1 MTAHEVWYGNSIF
14 ARAVRILL
22 LPLSLLYAGG
32 WQLYLLIYR
41 LGLKRAQKPHAKI
54 VVVGNLVA
62 GGTGKTPTV
71 VFVANCLIDLG
82 YKVVIG
88 CSGYGSP
95 RAEGATLTPAGPL
108 TPEEWGDEPTEI
120 RDRLPHIPMIV
131 GRGRV
136 KAAEVCAENHPN
148 AILLMDDGFQHMPLA
163 KDLSIIL
170 DPATPNGFTFPA
182 GPYRESRGTGSKRAD
197 LVIPSSEFQFRFS
210 PLTFVTPDGK
220 PTKAPTTANVITA
233 IGRPD
238 NFRRNLEEAG
248 ISIQEFEAY
257 PDHDKLDIDLSQRS
271 QGIPWVVTQKDW
283 VKLRTK
289 PSSEKA
295 NVLIARRSATIEPV
309 AEFKKWLTIKLG

>member
-1 MTAHEVWYGNSIF
+1 MTAHEVWYGNSLV
-14 ARAVRILL
+14 ARAVRTCL
-22 LPLSLLYAGG
+22 LPLSLLYATG

-41 LGLKRAQKPHAKI
+41 LGFKKAKKPHQKI

-71 VFVANCLIDLG
+71 VFVAKCLLDLG
-82 YKVVIG
+82 HEVVIG

-95 RAEGATLTPAGPL
+95 RAEGATLAPPGPL
-108 TPEEWGDEPTEI
+108 TPDEWGDEPTEI
-120 RDRLPHIPMIV
+120 REMLPELPMIV

-136 KAAEVCAENHPN
+136 KAAEVCAQSHPN

-170 DPATPNGFTFPA
+170 DPFTPNSFTFPA
-182 GPYRESRGTGSKRAD
+182 GPYRESRRTGRKRAD
-197 LVIPSSEFQFRFS
+197 LVIPSSKFQFTFS
-210 PLTFVTPDGK
+210 SLSFVTPKGDTVDS
-220 PTKAPTTANVITA
+220 PQKANIVTA

-248 ISIQEFEAY
+248 ISIQEFEVH

-271 QGIPWVVTQKDW
+271 QEIPWVVTQKDW

-289 PSSEKA
+289 SGSKEA
-295 NVLIARRSATIEPV
+295 NVLIARRSATVEPV